1 MTGDPIIGQL
11 LLQLVLILVNAF
23 FAATE
28 IALLSLNE
36 NRLEKSVEDG
46 DRKAALLLK
55 TVRSPDS
62 FLSAIQVGI
71 TLAGFLGS
79 AFAAE
84 NFADRL
90 VEWLINDMHVAIS
103 AETLGAISVVL
114 ITIVLSYF
122 TLVLGELVPK
132 RVAMF
137 APDKVARFSIGVI
150 SAIEKVMRPV
160 IWLMSKSTN
169 AVLRLMRVDPHKE
182 TEEVTE
188 EEIRM
193 MVDIGEE
200 KGAIESAEKEM
211 IENVFEF
218 NNTTA
223 GDVMTHRIDVKSI
236 QADADGDDIIE
247 LIAQTGLSRFPVYQ
261 DDIDDI
267 IGVLNTRDYLL
278 NLRLSRPKSIR
289 ELLREAYFVPE
300 SVRADVLFRDM
311 QKRKIHLAIVV
322 DEYGGTS
329 GVVSMEDLLEE
340 IVGNIYDEFD
350 PLEEEEIQKLG
361 DNLWRVSGSMPLETL
376 EEALDTPLPQD
387 EEYDTLGG
395 LIFAQLTVVPRD
407 GEQPEM
413 DVCGLHVKVERIE
426 DRRVEYALVSILPKQ
441 EDGDEDGERNE
452 RSEKSRAR
460 K

>member
-1 MTGDPIIGQL
+1 MTGDPIWGQL

-23 FAATE
+23 FASTE
-28 IALLSLNE
+28 IALLSVNE
-36 NRLEKSVEDG
+36 ARLEKSAEDG
-46 DRKAALLLK
+46 DKKAITLLK
-55 TVRSPDS
+55 TIKSPDS

-84 NFADRL
+84 NFADRMVTWIL
-90 VEWLINDMHVAIS
+90 
-103 AETLGAISVVL
+103 SVREVPIPTNVL
-114 ITIVLSYF
+114 NTICVVIITIILSYF

-137 APDKVARFSIGVI
+137 APEKVARFSIGVI
-150 SAIEKVMRPV
+150 SIIEKVLRPV

-169 AVLRLMRVDPHKE
+169 LVLRLMRIDPTKDG
-182 TEEVTE
+182 EEVTE

-200 KGAIESAEKEM
+200 KGAIEADEKEM

-247 LIAQTGLSRFPVYQ
+247 LISQTGLSRFPVYQ

-278 NLRLSRPKSIR
+278 NLRLQRPKSLR
-289 ELLREAYFVPE
+289 QLLREAYFVPE
-300 SVRADVLFRDM
+300 SARADVLFRDM
-311 QKRKIHLAIVV
+311 QHRKIHLAIVV

-350 PLEEEEIQKLG
+350 PLEEDEIVQLG
-361 DNLWRVSGSMPLETL
+361 DNLWRVNGSAPLETL
-376 EEALDTPLPQD
+376 QEKLGIPLPLD

-395 LIFAQLTVVPRD
+395 LVYSQMTVIPRD
-407 GEQPEM
+407 GEQPEL
-413 DVCGLHVKVERIE
+413 DVCGLHVKVERIV
-426 DRRVEYALVSILPKQ
+426 DRRVASALVSVLPK
-441 EDGDEDGERNE
+441 EDAD
-452 RSEKSRAR
+452 SEETDD
-460 K
+460 

>member
-1 MTGDPIIGQL
+1 MTGDPIWGQL

-23 FAATE
+23 FASTE
-28 IALLSLNE
+28 IALLSVNE
-36 NRLEKSVEDG
+36 ARLEKSAEDG
-46 DRKAALLLK
+46 DKKAITLLK
-55 TVRSPDS
+55 TIKSPDS

-84 NFADRL
+84 NFADRMVTWIL
-90 VEWLINDMHVAIS
+90 
-103 AETLGAISVVL
+103 SVREVPIPTNVL
-114 ITIVLSYF
+114 NTICVVIITIILSYF

-137 APDKVARFSIGVI
+137 APEKVARFSIGVI
-150 SAIEKVMRPV
+150 SIIEKVLRPV

-169 AVLRLMRVDPHKE
+169 LVLRLMRIDPTKDG
-182 TEEVTE
+182 EEVTE

-200 KGAIESAEKEM
+200 KGAIEADEKEM

-223 GDVMTHRIDVKSI
+223 CDVMTHRIDVKSI

-247 LIAQTGLSRFPVYQ
+247 LISQTGLSRFPVYQ

-278 NLRLSRPKSIR
+278 NLRLQRPKSLR
-289 ELLREAYFVPE
+289 QLLREAYFVPE
-300 SVRADVLFRDM
+300 SARADVLFRDM
-311 QKRKIHLAIVV
+311 QHRKIHLAIVV

-350 PLEEEEIQKLG
+350 PLEEDEIVQLG
-361 DNLWRVSGSMPLETL
+361 DNLWRVNGSAPLETL
-376 EEALDTPLPQD
+376 QEKLGITLPLD

-395 LIFAQLTVVPRD
+395 LVYSQMTVIPRD
-407 GEQPEM
+407 GEQPEL
-413 DVCGLHVKVERIE
+413 DVCGLHVKVERIV
-426 DRRVEYALVSILPKQ
+426 DRRVASALVSVIPK
-441 EDGDEDGERNE
+441 EDAD
-452 RSEKSRAR
+452 SEETDD
-460 K
+460 

>member
-1 MTGDPIIGQL
+1 MSGDPIVGQL
-11 LLQLVLILVNAF
+11 LLQVVLILINAF

-36 NRLEKSVEDG
+36 AKLEKVSENG
-46 DRKAALLLK
+46 DKKAEKLLK
-55 TVRSPDS
+55 TIKSPDN
-62 FLSAIQVGI
+62 FLSAIQIGI

-84 NFADRL
+84 NFAYKL
-90 VEWLINDMHVAIS
+90 VTWFMQTAHVPIS
-103 AETLGAISVVL
+103 TQTLNTISVVL

-132 RVAMF
+132 RIAMHS
-137 APDKVARFSIGVI
+137 PDKVARFAIGII
-150 SAIEKVMRPV
+150 SALEKALHPA

-169 AVLRLMRVDPHKE
+169 AILKLMHIESKKDGDD
-182 TEEVTE
+182 VTE

-200 KGAIESAEKEM
+200 NGAIESTEKEM

-223 GDVMTHRIDVKSI
+223 GDVMTHRIDVRSI
-236 QADADGDDIIE
+236 PVDADGDEILDTIE
-247 LIAQTGLSRFPVYQ
+247 QTGLSRFPVYN

-267 IGVLNTRDYLL
+267 IGVLNARDYLL
-278 NLRLSRPKSIR
+278 NLRLPQPRPMR
-289 ELLREAYFVPE
+289 ELLREAHFVPE
-300 SVRADVLFRDM
+300 SVRADALFRDM
-311 QKRKIHLAIVV
+311 QKRKIHLCIVV

-350 PLEEEEIQKLG
+350 PQEEEEIHKLG
-361 DNLWRVSGSMPLETL
+361 NNLWRVDGSVSLETL
-376 EEALDTPLPQD
+376 AGALQLSLPLD

-395 LIFAQLTVVPRD
+395 LIFSQLTVIPHD
-407 GEQPEM
+407 GEQPEV
-413 DVCGLHVKVERIE
+413 DVCGLHIKVERIE
-426 DRRVEYALVSILPKQ
+426 DRRVESALVSVIQ
-441 EDGDEDGERNE
+441 SAESDDDGDERGQR
-452 RSEKSRAR
+452 R
-460 K
+460 

>member
-236 QADADGDDIIE
+236 QADADADGDDIIE

-441 EDGDEDGERNE
+441 EDGDEDGER
-452 RSEKSRAR
+452 SEKSRGR

>member
-1 MTGDPIIGQL
+1 MTGDPIWGQL

-23 FAATE
+23 FASTE
-28 IALLSLNE
+28 IALLSVNE
-36 NRLEKSVEDG
+36 ARLEKSAEDG
-46 DRKAALLLK
+46 DKKAITLLK
-55 TVRSPDS
+55 TIKSPDS

-84 NFADRL
+84 NFADRMVTWIL
-90 VEWLINDMHVAIS
+90 
-103 AETLGAISVVL
+103 SVREVPIPTNVL
-114 ITIVLSYF
+114 NTICVVIITIILSYF

-137 APDKVARFSIGVI
+137 APEKVARFSIGVI
-150 SAIEKVMRPV
+150 SIIEKVLRPV

-169 AVLRLMRVDPHKE
+169 LVLRLMRIDPTKDG
-182 TEEVTE
+182 EEVTE

-200 KGAIESAEKEM
+200 KGAIEADEKEM

-247 LIAQTGLSRFPVYQ
+247 LISQTGLSRFPVYQ

-278 NLRLSRPKSIR
+278 NLRLQRPKSLR
-289 ELLREAYFVPE
+289 QLLREAYFVPE
-300 SVRADVLFRDM
+300 SARADVLFRDM
-311 QKRKIHLAIVV
+311 QHRKIHLAIVV

-350 PLEEEEIQKLG
+350 PLEEDEIVQLG
-361 DNLWRVSGSMPLETL
+361 DNLWRVNGSAPLETL
-376 EEALDTPLPQD
+376 QEKLGITLPLD

-395 LIFAQLTVVPRD
+395 LVYSQMTVIPRD
-407 GEQPEM
+407 GEQPEL
-413 DVCGLHVKVERIE
+413 DVCGLHVKVERIV
-426 DRRVEYALVSILPKQ
+426 DRRVASALVSVLPK
-441 EDGDEDGERNE
+441 EDAD
-452 RSEKSRAR
+452 SEETDD
-460 K
+460 

>member
-1 MTGDPIIGQL
+1 MTGDPIWGQL

-23 FAATE
+23 FASTE
-28 IALLSLNE
+28 IALLSVNE
-36 NRLEKSVEDG
+36 ARLEKSAEDG
-46 DRKAALLLK
+46 DKKAITLLK
-55 TVRSPDS
+55 TIKSPDS

-84 NFADRL
+84 NFADRMVTWIL
-90 VEWLINDMHVAIS
+90 
-103 AETLGAISVVL
+103 SVREVPIPTNVL
-114 ITIVLSYF
+114 NTICVVIITIILSYF

-137 APDKVARFSIGVI
+137 APEKVARFSIGVI
-150 SAIEKVMRPV
+150 SIIEKVLRPV

-169 AVLRLMRVDPHKE
+169 LVLRLMRIDPTKDG
-182 TEEVTE
+182 EEVTE

-200 KGAIESAEKEM
+200 KGAIEAAEKEM

-247 LIAQTGLSRFPVYQ
+247 LISQTGLSRFPVYQ

-278 NLRLSRPKSIR
+278 NLRLQRPKSLR
-289 ELLREAYFVPE
+289 QLLREAYFVPE
-300 SVRADVLFRDM
+300 SARADVLFRDM
-311 QKRKIHLAIVV
+311 QHRKIHLAIVV

-350 PLEEEEIQKLG
+350 PLEEDEIVQLG
-361 DNLWRVSGSMPLETL
+361 DNLWRGNGSAPLETL
-376 EEALDTPLPQD
+376 QEKLGIPLPLD

-395 LIFAQLTVVPRD
+395 LVYSQMTVIPRD
-407 GEQPEM
+407 GEQPEL
-413 DVCGLHVKVERIE
+413 DVCGLHVKVERIV
-426 DRRVEYALVSILPKQ
+426 DRRVASALVSVIPK
-441 EDGDEDGERNE
+441 EDAD
-452 RSEKSRAR
+452 SEETDD
-460 K
+460 

>member
-1 MTGDPIIGQL
+1 MTGDPIWGQL

-23 FAATE
+23 FASTE
-28 IALLSLNE
+28 IALLSVNE
-36 NRLEKSVEDG
+36 ARLEKSAEDG
-46 DRKAALLLK
+46 DKKAITLLK
-55 TVRSPDS
+55 TIKSPDS

-84 NFADRL
+84 NFADRMVTWIL
-90 VEWLINDMHVAIS
+90 
-103 AETLGAISVVL
+103 SVREVPIPTNVL
-114 ITIVLSYF
+114 NTICVVIITIILSYF

-137 APDKVARFSIGVI
+137 APEKVARFSIGVI
-150 SAIEKVMRPV
+150 SIIEKVLRPV

-169 AVLRLMRVDPHKE
+169 LVLRLMRIDPTKDG
-182 TEEVTE
+182 EEVTE

-200 KGAIESAEKEM
+200 KGAIEAAEKEM

-247 LIAQTGLSRFPVYQ
+247 LISQTGLSRFPVYQ

-278 NLRLSRPKSIR
+278 NLRLQRPKSLR
-289 ELLREAYFVPE
+289 QLLREAYFVPE
-300 SVRADVLFRDM
+300 SARADVLFRDM
-311 QKRKIHLAIVV
+311 QHRKIHLAIVV

-350 PLEEEEIQKLG
+350 PLEEDEIVQLG
-361 DNLWRVSGSMPLETL
+361 DNLWRVNGSAPLETL
-376 EEALDTPLPQD
+376 QEKLGIPLPLD

-395 LIFAQLTVVPRD
+395 LVYSQMTVIPRD
-407 GEQPEM
+407 GEQPEL
-413 DVCGLHVKVERIE
+413 DVCGLHVKVERIV
-426 DRRVEYALVSILPKQ
+426 DRRVASALVSVLPK
-441 EDGDEDGERNE
+441 EDAD
-452 RSEKSRAR
+452 SEETDD
-460 K
+460 

>member
-1 MTGDPIIGQL
+1 MTGDPIWGQL

-23 FAATE
+23 FASTE
-28 IALLSLNE
+28 IALLSVNE
-36 NRLEKSVEDG
+36 ARLEKSAEDG
-46 DRKAALLLK
+46 DKKAITLLK
-55 TVRSPDS
+55 TIKSPDS

-84 NFADRL
+84 NFADRMVTWIL
-90 VEWLINDMHVAIS
+90 
-103 AETLGAISVVL
+103 SVREVPIPTNVL
-114 ITIVLSYF
+114 NTICVVIITIILSYF

-137 APDKVARFSIGVI
+137 APEKVARFSIGVI
-150 SAIEKVMRPV
+150 SIIEKVLRPV

-169 AVLRLMRVDPHKE
+169 LVLRLMRIDPTKDG
-182 TEEVTE
+182 EEVTE

-200 KGAIESAEKEM
+200 KGAIEADEKEM

-223 GDVMTHRIDVKSI
+223 GDIMTHRIDVKSI

-247 LIAQTGLSRFPVYQ
+247 LISQTGLSRFPVYQ

-278 NLRLSRPKSIR
+278 NLRLQRPKSLR
-289 ELLREAYFVPE
+289 QLLREAYFVPE
-300 SVRADVLFRDM
+300 SARADVLFRDM
-311 QKRKIHLAIVV
+311 QHRKIHLAIVV

-350 PLEEEEIQKLG
+350 PLEEDEIVQLG
-361 DNLWRVSGSMPLETL
+361 DNLWRVNGSAPLETL
-376 EEALDTPLPQD
+376 QEKLGIPLPLD

-395 LIFAQLTVVPRD
+395 LVYSQMTVIPRD
-407 GEQPEM
+407 GEQPEL
-413 DVCGLHVKVERIE
+413 DVCGLHVKVERIV
-426 DRRVEYALVSILPKQ
+426 DRRVASALVSVIPK
-441 EDGDEDGERNE
+441 EDAD
-452 RSEKSRAR
+452 SEETDD
-460 K
+460 

>member
-1 MTGDPIIGQL
+1 MSGDPIVGQL
-11 LLQLVLILVNAF
+11 LLQVVLILINAF

-36 NRLEKSVEDG
+36 AKLEKVSEGG
-46 DRKAALLLK
+46 DKKATKLLK
-55 TVRSPDS
+55 TIRTPDN
-62 FLSAIQVGI
+62 FLSAIQIGI

-84 NFADRL
+84 NFAYKL
-90 VEWLINDMHVAIS
+90 VTWFTQITHVTIS
-103 AETLGAISVVL
+103 VQTLNAISVVL

-132 RVAMF
+132 RIAMHS
-137 APDKVARFSIGVI
+137 PERVARFAIDII
-150 SAIEKVMRPV
+150 SVLEKVLHPA

-169 AVLRLMRVDPHKE
+169 AMLKLMHIESKKDGDD
-182 TEEVTE
+182 VTE

-200 KGAIESAEKEM
+200 NGAIESTEKEM

-223 GDVMTHRIDVKSI
+223 GDVMTHRIDVWSI
-236 QADADGDDIIE
+236 PADADGDEILDTIE
-247 LIAQTGLSRFPVYQ
+247 QTGLSRFPVYK

-267 IGVLNTRDYLL
+267 IGVLNARDYLL
-278 NLRLSRPKSIR
+278 NLRLPQPKPMR
-289 ELLREAYFVPE
+289 ELLREAHFVPE
-300 SVRADVLFRDM
+300 SVRADALFRDM
-311 QKRKIHLAIVV
+311 QKRKIHLCIVV

-350 PLEEEEIQKLG
+350 PQEEEEIHKLG
-361 DNLWRVSGSMPLETL
+361 DNLWRVDGSVSLETL
-376 EEALDTPLPQD
+376 ADALQISLPLD

-395 LIFAQLTVVPRD
+395 LIFSQLTVIPHD
-407 GEQPEM
+407 GEQPEV
-413 DVCGLHVKVERIE
+413 DVCGLHIKAERIE
-426 DRRVEYALVSILPKQ
+426 DRRVESALVSVIQPV
-441 EDGDEDGERNE
+441 EADEDERGHM
-452 RSEKSRAR
+452 RR
-460 K
+460 

>member
-1 MTGDPIIGQL
+1 MSGDPIVGQL
-11 LLQLVLILVNAF
+11 LLQLLLILVNAF

-28 IALLSLNE
+28 IALLSVNE
-36 NRLEKSVEDG
+36 NRLEKSAEEG
-46 DRKAALLLK
+46 DKRASKLLE
-55 TVRSPDS
+55 TVRKPDS
-62 FLSAIQVGI
+62 FLSAIQIGI

-84 NFADRL
+84 NFAGRL
-90 VEWLINDMHVAIS
+90 VAWLVDGLHVAVP
-103 AETLGAISVVL
+103 ADTLEAVSVVL
-114 ITIVLSYF
+114 ITLVLSYF

-132 RVAMF
+132 RVAMH
-137 APDKVARFSIGVI
+137 APDKVARLALGVI
-150 SAIEKVMRPV
+150 SALEKALRPA

-169 AVLRLMRVDPHKE
+169 AVLRLMRIDPNRE
-182 TEEVTE
+182 ADEVTE

-200 KGAIESAEKEM
+200 KGAIEPAEKEM

-223 GDVMTHRIDVKSI
+223 GDVMTHRMDVKSI
-236 QADADGDDIIE
+236 QADADGDDIIA
-247 LIAQTGLSRFPVYQ
+247 LIAQTGLSRFPVYR
-261 DDIDDI
+261 DDMDDI

-278 NLRLSRPKSIR
+278 NLHLARPRSLQ

-311 QKRKIHLAIVV
+311 QQRKIHLAIVV

-329 GVVSMEDLLEE
+329 GVVTMEDLLEE

-350 PLEEEEIQKLG
+350 PQEDEEIRRLG
-361 DNLWRVSGSMPLETL
+361 DNLWRVKGSATL
-376 EEALDTPLPQD
+376 ESLAEALDVELPLD

-395 LIFAQLTVVPRD
+395 LVFSQLTVVPQD
-407 GEQPEM
+407 GEQPEV
-413 DVCGLHVKVERIE
+413 DVCGLHIRVERIAE
-426 DRRVEYALVSILPKQ
+426 RRVESALVSRAKAQ
-441 EDGDEDGERNE
+441 DEPSERN
-452 RSEKSRAR
+452 
-460 K
+460 

>member
-1 MTGDPIIGQL
+1 MTGDPIWGQL

-23 FAATE
+23 FASTE
-28 IALLSLNE
+28 IALLSVNE
-36 NRLEKSVEDG
+36 ARLEKSAEDG
-46 DRKAALLLK
+46 DKKAITLLK
-55 TVRSPDS
+55 TIKSPDS

-84 NFADRL
+84 NFADRMVTWIL
-90 VEWLINDMHVAIS
+90 
-103 AETLGAISVVL
+103 SVREVPIPTNVL
-114 ITIVLSYF
+114 NTICVVIITIILSYF

-137 APDKVARFSIGVI
+137 APEKVARFSIGVI
-150 SAIEKVMRPV
+150 SIIEKVLRPV

-169 AVLRLMRVDPHKE
+169 LVLRLMRIDPTKDG
-182 TEEVTE
+182 EEVTE

-200 KGAIESAEKEM
+200 KGAIEADEKEM

-223 GDVMTHRIDVKSI
+223 GDIMTHRIDVKSI

-247 LIAQTGLSRFPVYQ
+247 LISQTGLSRFPVYQ

-278 NLRLSRPKSIR
+278 NLRLQRPKSLR
-289 ELLREAYFVPE
+289 QLLREAYFVPE
-300 SVRADVLFRDM
+300 SARADVLFRDM
-311 QKRKIHLAIVV
+311 QHRKIHLAIVV

-350 PLEEEEIQKLG
+350 PLEEDEIVQLG
-361 DNLWRVSGSMPLETL
+361 DNLWRVNGSAPLETL
-376 EEALDTPLPQD
+376 QEKLGIPLPLD

-395 LIFAQLTVVPRD
+395 LVYSQMTVIPRD
-407 GEQPEM
+407 GEQPEL
-413 DVCGLHVKVERIE
+413 DVCGLHVKVERIV
-426 DRRVEYALVSILPKQ
+426 DRRVASALVSVLPK
-441 EDGDEDGERNE
+441 EDAD
-452 RSEKSRAR
+452 SEETDD
-460 K
+460 

>member
-1 MTGDPIIGQL
+1 MTGDPIWGQL

-23 FAATE
+23 FASTE
-28 IALLSLNE
+28 IALLSVNE
-36 NRLEKSVEDG
+36 AKLEKSADDG
-46 DRKAALLLK
+46 DKKAAVLLK
-55 TVRSPDS
+55 TVKSPDS

-84 NFADRL
+84 NFADRMVTWM
-90 VEWLINDMHVAIS
+90 VEVQHLPIPVDVLNTIC
-103 AETLGAISVVL
+103 VVI
-114 ITIVLSYF
+114 ITIILSYF

-137 APDKVARFSIGVI
+137 APEKVARFSIGVI
-150 SAIEKVMRPV
+150 SIIEKVLRPV

-169 AVLRLMRVDPHKE
+169 LVLRLMRIDPTKE
-182 TEEVTE
+182 GEQVTE

-200 KGAIESAEKEM
+200 KGTIEADEKEM

-236 QADADGDDIIE
+236 QVDADGDEIIE
-247 LIAQTGLSRFPVYQ
+247 LISQTGLSRFPVYQ

-278 NLRLSRPKSIR
+278 NLRLQRPKSLR
-289 ELLREAYFVPE
+289 QLLREAYFVPE
-300 SVRADVLFRDM
+300 SARADVLFRDM
-311 QKRKIHLAIVV
+311 QRRKIHLAIVV

-350 PLEEEEIQKLG
+350 PLEEEDIIPLG
-361 DNLWRVSGSMPLETL
+361 ENLWRVSGSAPLESL
-376 EEALDTPLPQD
+376 AEALDATLPLD

-395 LIFAQLTVVPRD
+395 LVFSQMTVIPRD
-407 GEQPEM
+407 GEQPEL
-413 DVCGLHVKVERIE
+413 DVCGMHVKVERIE
-426 DRRVEYALVSILPKQ
+426 DRRVVSALVSLLPKS
-441 EDGDEDGERNE
+441 DESS
-452 RSEKSRAR
+452 RSDDD
-460 K
+460 

>member
-1 MTGDPIIGQL
+1 MTGDPIWGQL

-23 FAATE
+23 FASTE
-28 IALLSLNE
+28 IALLSVNE
-36 NRLEKSVEDG
+36 ARLEKSAEDG
-46 DRKAALLLK
+46 DKKAITLLK
-55 TVRSPDS
+55 TIKSPDS

-84 NFADRL
+84 NFADRMVTWIL
-90 VEWLINDMHVAIS
+90 
-103 AETLGAISVVL
+103 SVREVPIPTNVL
-114 ITIVLSYF
+114 NTICVVIITIILSYF

-137 APDKVARFSIGVI
+137 APEKVARFSIGVI
-150 SAIEKVMRPV
+150 SIIEKVLRPV

-169 AVLRLMRVDPHKE
+169 LVLRLMRIDPTKDG
-182 TEEVTE
+182 EEVTE

-200 KGAIESAEKEM
+200 KGAIEADEKEM

-223 GDVMTHRIDVKSI
+223 GDIMTHRIDVKSI

-247 LIAQTGLSRFPVYQ
+247 LISQTGLSRFPVYQ

-278 NLRLSRPKSIR
+278 NLRLQRPKSLR
-289 ELLREAYFVPE
+289 QLLREAYFVPE
-300 SVRADVLFRDM
+300 SARADVLFRDM
-311 QKRKIHLAIVV
+311 QHRKIHLAIVV

-329 GVVSMEDLLEE
+329 GVVSMEYLLEE

-350 PLEEEEIQKLG
+350 PLEEDEIVQLG
-361 DNLWRVSGSMPLETL
+361 DNLWRVNGSAPLETL
-376 EEALDTPLPQD
+376 QEKLGIPLPLD

-395 LIFAQLTVVPRD
+395 LVYSQMTVIPRD
-407 GEQPEM
+407 GEQPEL
-413 DVCGLHVKVERIE
+413 DVCGLHVKVERIV
-426 DRRVEYALVSILPKQ
+426 DRRVASALVSVIPK
-441 EDGDEDGERNE
+441 EDAD
-452 RSEKSRAR
+452 SEETDD
-460 K
+460 

>member
-1 MTGDPIIGQL
+1 LTGDPIIGQL

-150 SAIEKVMRPV
+150 SAIEKVLRPV

-188 EEIRM
+188 EEIRI

-247 LIAQTGLSRFPVYQ
+247 LIAQTGLSRFP
-261 DDIDDI
+261 
-267 IGVLNTRDYLL
+267 G
-278 NLRLSRPKSIR
+278 
-289 ELLREAYFVPE
+289 
-300 SVRADVLFRDM
+300 
-311 QKRKIHLAIVV
+311 
-322 DEYGGTS
+322 
-329 GVVSMEDLLEE
+329 
-340 IVGNIYDEFD
+340 
-350 PLEEEEIQKLG
+350 
-361 DNLWRVSGSMPLETL
+361 VSG
-376 EEALDTPLPQD
+376 
-387 EEYDTLGG
+387 
-395 LIFAQLTVVPRD
+395 R
-407 GEQPEM
+407 
-413 DVCGLHVKVERIE
+413 CR
-426 DRRVEYALVSILPKQ
+426 
-441 EDGDEDGERNE
+441 
-452 RSEKSRAR
+452 
-460 K
+460 

>member
-1 MTGDPIIGQL
+1 MTGDPIWGQL

-23 FAATE
+23 FASTE
-28 IALLSLNE
+28 IALLSVNE
-36 NRLEKSVEDG
+36 ARLEKSAEDG
-46 DRKAALLLK
+46 DKKAITLLK
-55 TVRSPDS
+55 TIKSPDS

-84 NFADRL
+84 NFADRMVTWIL
-90 VEWLINDMHVAIS
+90 
-103 AETLGAISVVL
+103 SVREVPIPTNVL
-114 ITIVLSYF
+114 NTICVVIITIILSYF

-137 APDKVARFSIGVI
+137 APEKVARFSIGVI
-150 SAIEKVMRPV
+150 SIIEKVLRPV

-169 AVLRLMRVDPHKE
+169 LVLRLMRIDPTKDG
-182 TEEVTE
+182 EEVTE

-200 KGAIESAEKEM
+200 KGAIEADEKEM

-223 GDVMTHRIDVKSI
+223 CDVMTHRIDVKSI

-247 LIAQTGLSRFPVYQ
+247 LISQTGLSRFPVYQ

-278 NLRLSRPKSIR
+278 NLRLQRPKSLR
-289 ELLREAYFVPE
+289 QLLREAYFVPE
-300 SVRADVLFRDM
+300 SARADVLFRDM
-311 QKRKIHLAIVV
+311 QHRKIHLAIVV

-350 PLEEEEIQKLG
+350 PLEEDEIVQLG
-361 DNLWRVSGSMPLETL
+361 DNLWRVNGSAPLETL
-376 EEALDTPLPQD
+376 QEKLGIPLPLD

-395 LIFAQLTVVPRD
+395 LVYSQMTVIPRD
-407 GEQPEM
+407 GEQPEL
-413 DVCGLHVKVERIE
+413 DVCGLHVKVERIV
-426 DRRVEYALVSILPKQ
+426 DRRVASALVSVLPK
-441 EDGDEDGERNE
+441 EDAD
-452 RSEKSRAR
+452 SEETDD
-460 K
+460 

>member
-1 MTGDPIIGQL
+1 MSGDPIVGQL
-11 LLQLVLILVNAF
+11 LLQIVLILVNAF

-28 IALLSLNE
+28 IALLSVNE
-36 NRLEKSVEDG
+36 ARLEKSSEDG
-46 DRKAALLLK
+46 DKKAALLLDIIK
-55 TVRSPDS
+55 SPDN

-84 NFADRL
+84 NFASRMVDWATNTL
-90 VEWLINDMHVAIS
+90 HMSINPGVLNVIS
-103 AETLGAISVVL
+103 TIL

-132 RVAMF
+132 RIAMY
-137 APDKVARFSIGVI
+137 APEKVARFSIGVI
-150 SAIEKVMRPV
+150 SVIEKALRPI
-160 IWLMSKSTN
+160 IWLMSKSTS
-169 AVLRLMRVDPHKE
+169 AMLKLLHIESKKE
-182 TEEVTE
+182 DDDVTE

-223 GDVMTHRIDVKSI
+223 GDVMTHRIDVQSI
-236 QADADGDDIIE
+236 QVDADGDEILDMIE
-247 LIAQTGLSRFPVYQ
+247 ETGLSRFPVYN

-267 IGVLNTRDYLL
+267 IGVLNARDYLL
-278 NLRLSRPKSIR
+278 NLRLPRPKSMR
-289 ELLREAYFVPE
+289 ELLREANFVPE

-311 QKRKIHLAIVV
+311 QKRKIHLCIVV

-350 PLEEEEIQKLG
+350 PQEEEEIRKLD
-361 DNLWRVSGSMPLETL
+361 DNLWR
-376 EEALDTPLPQD
+376 AD
-387 EEYDTLGG
+387 GG
-395 LIFAQLTVVPRD
+395 D
-407 GEQPEM
+407 
-413 DVCGLHVKVERIE
+413 
-426 DRRVEYALVSILPKQ
+426 
-441 EDGDEDGERNE
+441 
-452 RSEKSRAR
+452 
-460 K
+460 

>member
-1 MTGDPIIGQL
+1 MTGDPIWGQL

-23 FAATE
+23 FASTE
-28 IALLSLNE
+28 IALLSVNE
-36 NRLEKSVEDG
+36 ARLEKSAEDG
-46 DRKAALLLK
+46 DKKAITLLK
-55 TVRSPDS
+55 TIKSPDS

-84 NFADRL
+84 NFADRMVTWIL
-90 VEWLINDMHVAIS
+90 
-103 AETLGAISVVL
+103 SVREVPIPTNVL
-114 ITIVLSYF
+114 NTICVVIITIILSYF

-137 APDKVARFSIGVI
+137 APEKVARFSIGVI
-150 SAIEKVMRPV
+150 SIIEKVLRPV

-169 AVLRLMRVDPHKE
+169 LVLRLMRIDPTKDG
-182 TEEVTE
+182 EEVTE

-200 KGAIESAEKEM
+200 KGAIEADEKEM

-223 GDVMTHRIDVKSI
+223 CDVMTHRIDVKSI

-247 LIAQTGLSRFPVYQ
+247 LISQTGLSRFPVYQ

-278 NLRLSRPKSIR
+278 NLRLQRPKSLR
-289 ELLREAYFVPE
+289 QLLREAYFVPE
-300 SVRADVLFRDM
+300 SARADVLFRDM
-311 QKRKIHLAIVV
+311 QHRKIHLAIVV

-350 PLEEEEIQKLG
+350 PLEEDEIVQLG
-361 DNLWRVSGSMPLETL
+361 DNLWRVNGSAPLETL
-376 EEALDTPLPQD
+376 QEKLGITLPLD

-395 LIFAQLTVVPRD
+395 LVYSQMTVIPRD
-407 GEQPEM
+407 GEQPEL
-413 DVCGLHVKVERIE
+413 DVCGLHVKVERIV
-426 DRRVEYALVSILPKQ
+426 DRRVASALVSVLPK
-441 EDGDEDGERNE
+441 EDAD
-452 RSEKSRAR
+452 SEETDD
-460 K
+460 

>member
-1 MTGDPIIGQL
+1 MTGDPIWGQL

-23 FAATE
+23 FASTE
-28 IALLSLNE
+28 IALLSVNE
-36 NRLEKSVEDG
+36 ARLEKSAEDG
-46 DRKAALLLK
+46 DKKAITLLK
-55 TVRSPDS
+55 TIKSPDS

-84 NFADRL
+84 NFADRMVTWIL
-90 VEWLINDMHVAIS
+90 
-103 AETLGAISVVL
+103 SVREVPIPTNVL
-114 ITIVLSYF
+114 NTICVVIITIILSYF

-137 APDKVARFSIGVI
+137 APEKVARFSIGVI
-150 SAIEKVMRPV
+150 SIIEKVLRPV

-169 AVLRLMRVDPHKE
+169 LVLRLMRIDPTKDG
-182 TEEVTE
+182 EEVTE

-200 KGAIESAEKEM
+200 KGAIEADEKEM

-247 LIAQTGLSRFPVYQ
+247 LISQTGLSRFPVYQ

-278 NLRLSRPKSIR
+278 NLRLQRPKSLR
-289 ELLREAYFVPE
+289 QLLREAYFVPE
-300 SVRADVLFRDM
+300 SARADVLFRDM
-311 QKRKIHLAIVV
+311 QHRKIHLAIVV

-350 PLEEEEIQKLG
+350 PLEEDEIVQLG
-361 DNLWRVSGSMPLETL
+361 DNLWRVNGSAPLETL
-376 EEALDTPLPQD
+376 QEKLGIPLPLD

-395 LIFAQLTVVPRD
+395 LVYSQMTVIPRD
-407 GEQPEM
+407 GEQPEL
-413 DVCGLHVKVERIE
+413 DVCGLHVEVERIV
-426 DRRVEYALVSILPKQ
+426 DRRVASALVSVLPK
-441 EDGDEDGERNE
+441 EDAD
-452 RSEKSRAR
+452 SEETDD
-460 K
+460 